1 MKTLIIRETNIPRGQ
16 YMDVPAKRKN
26 EKLGTYAE
34 RLAELYCKNESVE
47 KRKTK
52 GQFFTPAQVARFMAD
67 MFNIK
72 KGQIRLLDPGAGLG
86 MLSASFCDR
95 LTEYSKS
102 FALTV
107 DAYENDPKLQPFLKA
122 VLESCKKT
130 LGAKGTNLKYH
141 IYNRDFILENE
152 TYVNNNGLFCGKE
165 ESLLYDFAIANPPY
179 YKLNKNSP
187 HATIMRDC
195 ACGQPNIYTSFML
208 ISANMLKPGGEM
220 VFITPRSFCSG
231 LYYKKFRRWFLDNVK
246 LSHVHVFE
254 SRNEIF
260 DIDKIL
266 QENIILKAE
275 RKDGKANR
283 GKMVISTTKNKR
295 FSKMKKLTF
304 SDPELLINNSEESF
318 IKLPCSS
325 IDIAV
330 LNVVDKWPFKL
341 RDLGLEIST
350 GPVVPFRAKKYLILK
365 SASNGKSVPLLWMHN
380 IKGIK
385 TIWPENKNKKPIAIK
400 VTENSKKLLLPVK
413 NYVLVRRFSS
423 KEEPRRLHSS
433 VFLESEF
440 PHEAIGIENH
450 LNYIHKPG
458 RHLSVSE
465 AYGISAILN
474 TAIVDNYFRTL
485 NGNTQVN
492 ATDIRSLPFPSIK
505 DVKRIGQ
512 VVRKKL
518 DAKTEFDLDKSVG
531 VVLGIDEN
539 LIDMMHK

>member
-1 MKTLIIRETNIPRGQ
+1 MKILVISETNTARGQ

-26 EKLGTYAE
+26 EKLGSYAE
-34 RLAELYCKNESVE
+34 RLAELYCKNESVD

-52 GQFFTPAQVARFMAD
+52 GQFFTPAQVASFMAD

-95 LTEYSKS
+95 LSGCSKS

-122 VLESCKKT
+122 VLESCKNT
-130 LGAKGTNLKYH
+130 LSAKGTNLKYH

-152 TYVNNNGLFCGKE
+152 KYVNNNGLFCGKE
-165 ESLLYDFAIANPPY
+165 ELLLYDFAIANPPY
-179 YKLNKNSP
+179 YKLNRNSL
-187 HATIMRDC
+187 HSAIMRDC
-195 ACGQPNIYTSFML
+195 ACAQPNIYTSFML

-231 LYYKKFRRWFLDNVK
+231 LYYKKFRRWFLNNVK

-260 DIDKIL
+260 DKDKIL

-304 SDPELLINNSEESF
+304 SDQNLLINNSEESF

-330 LNVVDKWPFKL
+330 LNVIDKWPFKL

-350 GPVVPFRAKKYLILK
+350 GPVVPFRAKKYLIQQ
-365 SASNGKSVPLLWMHN
+365 STSNGKSVPLLWMHN
-380 IKGIK
+380 MKGIK
-385 TIWPENKNKKPIAIK
+385 TIWPANKSKKPIAIK
-400 VTENSKKLLLPVK
+400 LTEGSKKLLLPVK

-440 PHEAIGIENH
+440 PHEVIGIENH
-450 LNYIHKPG
+450 LNYIHKPAG
-458 RHLSVSE
+458 DLSVNE

-505 DVKRIGQ
+505 EVKRIGQ

-518 DAKTEFDLDKSVG
+518 ASKTEFDLDKSVG

-539 LIDMMHK
+539 LTDMMLK

>member
-1 MKTLIIRETNIPRGQ
+1 MVSPDLKYIDL
-16 YMDVPAKRKN
+16 PAKRKN
-26 EKLGTYAE
+26 EKLGAYAE
-34 RLAELYCKNESVE
+34 RLAELYCRNESVE
-47 KRKTK
+47 KRKVK

-72 KGQIRLLDPGAGLG
+72 ERQIRLLDPGAGVG

-95 LTEYSKS
+95 LTGYSKS

-141 IYNRDFILENE
+141 IYNRDFILQNE
-152 TYVNNNGLFCGKE
+152 AYANNNGLFCEKE
-165 ESLLYDFAIANPPY
+165 ESPLYDFAIANPPY

-187 HATIMRDC
+187 HAAIMRDC
-195 ACGQPNIYTSFML
+195 VCGQPNIYTFFMV
-208 ISANMLKPGGEM
+208 ICANMLKPGGEM

-231 LYYKKFRRWFLDNVK
+231 LYYKKFRRWFLDNVQ

-266 QENIILKAE
+266 QENIILKAK
-275 RKDGKANR
+275 RKDGKANQ
-283 GKMVISTTKNKR
+283 GKMVISATKNKS
-295 FSKMKKLTF
+295 FIKMNKLTF

-330 LNVVDKWPFKL
+330 LNLVDKWPFKL
-341 RDLGLEIST
+341 KDLGLEIST
-350 GPVVPFRAKKYLILK
+350 GPVVPFRAKKYLIQQ
-365 SASNGKSVPLLWMHN
+365 STSNGKSVPLLWMHN
-380 IKGIK
+380 MKGIK
-385 TIWPENKNKKPIAIK
+385 TIWPANKNKKPIAIK
-400 VTENSKKLLLPVK
+400 LTEGSKKLLLPVK

-458 RHLSVSE
+458 RNLSVNE

-512 VVRKKL
+512 VILKNL
-518 DAKTEFDLDKSVG
+518 DASTQFDLDKSVG

-539 LIDMMHK
+539 LIDMLHK

>member
-1 MKTLIIRETNIPRGQ
+1 M
-16 YMDVPAKRKN
+16 YVPAKKKN
-26 EKLGTYAE
+26 EKLVTYAG
-34 RLAELYCKNESVE
+34 RLAELYCENHNVE
-47 KRKTK
+47 KRKSK
-52 GQFFTPAQVARFMAD
+52 GQFFTPVKVARFMAH
-67 MFNIK
+67 MFDIK
-72 KGQIRLLDPGAGLG
+72 VGQIRLLDPGAGIG

-95 LTEYSKS
+95 LTGYSKS
-102 FALTV
+102 FTLTV

-187 HATIMRDC
+187 HAAVMRDC

-275 RKDGKANR
+275 RKDGKPNR

-365 SASNGKSVPLLWMHN
+365 STSNGKSVPLLWMHN
-380 IKGIK
+380 MKGIK

-423 KEEPRRLHSS
+423 KEEARRLHSS

-458 RHLSVSE
+458 RHLSVNE

-492 ATDIRSLPFPSIK
+492 ATDIRGFPFPSIK
-505 DVKRIGQ
+505 DVKKIGQ
-512 VVRKKL
+512 IVRKKL
-518 DAKTEFDLDKSVG
+518 NYTMDFDLDKAVG
-531 VVLGIDEN
+531 DILGINED
-539 LIDMMHK
+539 LIDIIHK

>member
-1 MKTLIIRETNIPRGQ
+1 MKTLIIREINIPKGQ
-16 YMDVPAKRKN
+16 YKDVPAKRKN
-26 EKLGTYAE
+26 EKLATYAD

-52 GQFFTPAQVARFMAD
+52 GQFFTPARVARFMAD

-72 KGQIRLLDPGAGLG
+72 KQQIRLLDPSAGVG
-86 MLSASFCDR
+86 MLLASFCDR
-95 LTEYSKS
+95 LTGYSKS
-102 FALTV
+102 FELTV

-122 VLESCKKT
+122 VLGTCKKT
-130 LGAKGTNLKYH
+130 LGAKGTNLKYR

-152 TYVNNNGLFCGKE
+152 AYVNNNGLFCGKE

-187 HATIMRDC
+187 HAAIMRDC
-195 ACGQPNIYTSFML
+195 TCGQPNIYTSFMM
-208 ISANMLKPGGEM
+208 ISVNMLKPGGEM

-231 LYYKKFRRWFLDNVK
+231 LYYKEFRRWFLDNVK
-246 LSHVHVFE
+246 LSHVHIFE

-295 FSKMKKLTF
+295 FIKMKSLTF
-304 SDPELLINNSEESF
+304 SDPDLLINNSEESF
-318 IKLPCSS
+318 IKLPCSP

-330 LNVVDKWPFKL
+330 LNIVDKWPFKF

-350 GPVVPFRAKKYLILK
+350 GPVVPFRAKRYLVLK
-365 SASNGKSVPLLWMHN
+365 PTSNGKSVPLLWMHN
-380 IKGIK
+380 MKGIK

-413 NYVLVRRFSS
+413 NYVLVRRFSA

-458 RHLSVSE
+458 SRLSVNE

-492 ATDIRSLPFPSIK
+492 ATDMRILPFPSIK

-531 VVLGIDEN
+531 VILGIDEN
-539 LIDMMHK
+539 LIDMLHK